1 MNRIMDFSPENN
13 SNPISVSEMKEYVI
27 QNTKYKITENQFEEI
42 EIIFREKWNQLSGQF
57 ACRSDFYAYVYD
69 KMQNQGKFV
78 MQDLIEDVVGKIL
91 DYMESKGQYTS
102 FSDN

>member
-1 MNRIMDFSPENN
+1 MDFSPENN
-13 SNPISVSEMKEYVI
+13 SNPISVSEMKEFVI

-42 EIIFREKWNQLSGQF
+42 EIIFREKWNELAGPF
-57 ACRSDFYAYVYD
+57 ACRSDFNAYVYD
-69 KMQNQGKFV
+69 KMQYQGKFV

-91 DYMESKGQYTS
+91 DYMESKGQYTT